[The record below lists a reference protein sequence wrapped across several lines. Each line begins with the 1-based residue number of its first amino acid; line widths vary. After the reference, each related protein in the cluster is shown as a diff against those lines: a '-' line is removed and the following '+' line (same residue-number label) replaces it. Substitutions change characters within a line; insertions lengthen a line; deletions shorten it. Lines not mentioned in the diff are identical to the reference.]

1 MAMIIISREF
11 AVSATFNKHDV
22 YLNNTYIGTLKT
34 GGELAAH
41 VDVGTQRLFFKDRT
55 FYGAENDAFFDVI
68 INEDS
73 QTVELFAYYN
83 SPGEFV
89 VTYATEPASPLYRT
103 TEPAKPLYRTPS
115 PPASVF
121 RRRKTIT
128 CRTCG
133 AQISP
138 RAPRCPHCGEKP
150 LGTAL
155 GDGLANF
162 IKGLIFLPFW
172 IILIAISIALYLGFF
187 LQFKL

>member
-1 MAMIIISREF
+1 MIIISREF
-11 AVSATFNKHDV
+11 AASAAFNKHDV

-41 VDVGTQRLFFKDRT
+41 ADVGTQRLFFKDRT
-55 FYGAENDAFFDVI
+55 FYGAENNAFFDVI

-83 SPGEFV
+83 PPGEFV
-89 VTYATEPASPLYRT
+89 VTYATEPASPLYH
-103 TEPAKPLYRTPS
+103 TPS

-138 RAPRCPHCGEKP
+138 RAPWCPHCGEKP

-162 IKGLIFLPFW
+162 IMGLIFLPFW